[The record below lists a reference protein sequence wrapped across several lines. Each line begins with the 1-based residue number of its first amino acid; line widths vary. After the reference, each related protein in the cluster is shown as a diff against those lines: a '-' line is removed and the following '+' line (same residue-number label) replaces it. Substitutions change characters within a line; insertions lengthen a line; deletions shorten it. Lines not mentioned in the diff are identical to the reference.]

1 MVHKEKRVLLV
12 PKVPEGCKDFRE
24 TLELHQTRVR
34 KGQLEVKVEMDLLVF
49 KDQLDVVVLWVL

>member
-24 TLELHQTRVR
+24 TLELHQIRALKV
-34 KGQLEVKVEMDLLVF
+34 QLEVKAEMDLLEV
-49 KDQLDVVVLWVL
+49 KDRLDVVVLWVR